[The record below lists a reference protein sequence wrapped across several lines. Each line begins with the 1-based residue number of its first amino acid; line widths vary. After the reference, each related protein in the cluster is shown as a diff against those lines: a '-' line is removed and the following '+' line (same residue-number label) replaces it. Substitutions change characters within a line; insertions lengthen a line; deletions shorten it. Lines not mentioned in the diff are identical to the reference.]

1 MLQWNENLRQTAAKR
16 KGHHSMSLHESGEDY
31 LETIYLLHQKNPY
44 VRSVD
49 IANALGY
56 TKASISRA
64 MRILREEGLI
74 TIAEDGDVRLTK
86 AGLRKAVEV
95 YERHTLITDF
105 FEQFLGVN
113 AVTAEKDACKIEH
126 VISEESDLRLRAYM
140 TKQGYKPE
148 QEEK

>member
-1 MLQWNENLRQTAAKR
+1 MP
-16 KGHHSMSLHESGEDY
+16 LHESGEDY
-31 LETIYLLHQKNPY
+31 LETIYLLHQKNAF

-49 IANALGY
+49 IANELGY

-86 AGLRKAVEV
+86 AGTKKAIEV

-105 FEQFLGVN
+105 FAQFLGVN
-113 AVTAEKDACKIEH
+113 DVTAEKDACKIEH
-126 VISEESDLRLRAYM
+126 VISEETYLRLRAYM
-140 TKQGYKPE
+140 AKQGYEPK
-148 QEEK
+148 K

>member
-1 MLQWNENLRQTAAKR
+1 
-16 KGHHSMSLHESGEDY
+16 MSLHESGEDY

-49 IANALGY
+49 IANELGY

-64 MRILREEGLI
+64 MRILREAGLI
-74 TIAEDGDVRLTK
+74 TVAEDGDVRLTK
-86 AGLRKAVEV
+86 AGLKKAVEV

-113 AVTAEKDACKIEH
+113 EVTAEKDACKIEH
-126 VISEESDLRLRAYM
+126 VISEETYLRLRSYM
-140 TKQGYKPE
+140 KKNGYEPKQPE
-148 QEEK
+148 A

>member
-1 MLQWNENLRQTAAKR
+1 
-16 KGHHSMSLHESGEDY
+16 MSLHESGEDY
-31 LETIYLLHQKNPY
+31 LETIYLLHRKHAC

-49 IANALGY
+49 IANELGY

-74 TIAEDGDVRLTK
+74 TVAEDGDVRLTK
-86 AGLRKAVEV
+86 AGQKKAVEV

-113 AVTAEKDACKIEH
+113 EITAEKDACKIEH
-126 VISEESDLRLRAYM
+126 VISEETYLRLRAYM
-140 TKQGYKPE
+140 TKQGYAPE
-148 QEEK
+148 QAES